1 MKKTLSIFLSLI
13 MLMSCFAAPVETY
26 AASKPK
32 ATSITKVTAQAAAF
46 KVTWKKGSGITGYQ
60 IQYSTS
66 GKFAK
71 KSTKTLKVNKAKT
84 TSKTISKLAGQ
95 KKYYVRVR
103 TYKTKGKKT
112 TYSSWS
118 KAKSV
123 TTKLQ
128 GVSVKKLTAQKAAFK
143 AEWSKVSGVTGYQ
156 IQYSTSGKFEKN
168 NTKTVKINKNSTT
181 AKTISKLKTNKKY
194 YVRLRTYKT
203 ANKKTYYSSWSKSKA
218 VTTLKNNAA
227 SGNTNQTTLSAPV
240 IYLRIGGQ
248 DGTIEA
254 SLKSATL
261 DNFQVE
267 YQLCVNKDFTAD
279 IISLVANNTEDQ
291 FRKVTFKNLKVNTIF
306 YVRAR
311 VKSGNTYS
319 AWSKSESEK
328 TKCSA
333 VSDHILSVDT
343 SYYDNNYKYDYS
355 DAYVFTDAQKDEY
368 RRLLSAAY
376 NSMHITD
383 DTSDVEKVMII
394 ANWFSKNT
402 IYGRS
407 NIPEATGIGRG
418 QTGYELLKYGEGV
431 CAGISW
437 LFNDFCYLANIPC
450 YWVVGTTYTD
460 HAWNFVK
467 LNGNWY
473 VIDATAEF
481 VPQDFNGKKFG
492 GIFRSYVSNF
502 ELGNYI
508 YFEGTQ
514 NSNAVNRIG
523 SNEASPYFKDLWNK
537 KCMPKG
543 NSDTF
548 EILKNDFDYAE
559 IYYWQF
565 G

>member
-13 MLMSCFAAPVETY
+13 MLLSCFAAPVETY

-128 GVSVKKLTAQKAAFK
+128 GASVKKLTAQKAAFK

-168 NTKTVKINKNSTT
+168 NTKTVKISKNSTT
-181 AKTISKLKTNKKY
+181 SKTISKLKTNKKY

-227 SGNTNQTTLSAPV
+227 SGNTNQATLAAPV
-240 IYLRIGGQ
+240 IYLRLGGQ

-267 YQLCVNKDFTAD
+267 YGKKASNSYRIAPIGGKFIRIEYAILDSGLTPSEFAAYAAIKSRCNHRRRSFPSLRQIANMAHICLDTVIKAIKSLCTMGFIVCTRFVRKCGCFGH
-279 IISLVANNTEDQ
+279 NNYIVFDAAVPQEITTVQTSKRTTLTDKLRAAASGLAASV
-291 FRKVTFKNLKVNTIF
+291 FLFKQGYSKFWGTLLEPLKN
-306 YVRAR
+306 YVRKKK
-311 VKSGNTYS
+311 KSY
-319 AWSKSESEK
+319 
-328 TKCSA
+328 
-333 VSDHILSVDT
+333 
-343 SYYDNNYKYDYS
+343 
-355 DAYVFTDAQKDEY
+355 
-368 RRLLSAAY
+368 
-376 NSMHITD
+376 
-383 DTSDVEKVMII
+383 
-394 ANWFSKNT
+394 
-402 IYGRS
+402 
-407 NIPEATGIGRG
+407 
-418 QTGYELLKYGEGV
+418 LLKE
-431 CAGISW
+431 
-437 LFNDFCYLANIPC
+437 NIL
-450 YWVVGTTYTD
+450 T
-460 HAWNFVK
+460 
-467 LNGNWY
+467 
-473 VIDATAEF
+473 
-481 VPQDFNGKKFG
+481 
-492 GIFRSYVSNF
+492 
-502 ELGNYI
+502 
-508 YFEGTQ
+508 
-514 NSNAVNRIG
+514 
-523 SNEASPYFKDLWNK
+523 
-537 KCMPKG
+537 
-543 NSDTF
+543 
-548 EILKNDFDYAE
+548 
-559 IYYWQF
+559 
-565 G
+565 